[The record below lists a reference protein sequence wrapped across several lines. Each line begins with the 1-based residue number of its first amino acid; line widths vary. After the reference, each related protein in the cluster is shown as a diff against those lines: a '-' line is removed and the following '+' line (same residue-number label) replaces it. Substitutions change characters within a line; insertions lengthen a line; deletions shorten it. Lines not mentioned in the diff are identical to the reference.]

1 MQFKDVLF
9 VLSSL
14 TLLFLL
20 GFAVY
25 QEETPEWRKYQRE
38 FYQLQAKKMGDPK
51 LASSPLGIKQIW
63 NQELGRADR
72 CITCHMGIDK
82 ASFVDA
88 PQPLKAHPELN
99 GFMKKHPF
107 DKFGCTI
114 CHDGDGRATRF
125 DRTHRVVEHLERQ
138 PLAGPYVQASCT
150 RCHLELYAPDVE
162 FAETPQLN
170 LGKRL
175 ALELGCGACHTIRQ
189 MGLISAVA
197 PELSTFGSQTGLAF
211 DLLHDFTYRNLN
223 GEHSMRNWEVEHF
236 KDPQK
241 IMPGNPAEKIP
252 TTIMP
257 NFGLTD
263 KEAEALTVF
272 VLSLKDRKAE
282 RVPFTYMP
290 KLKNHDEFIQY
301 R

>member
-1 MQFKDVLF
+1 MQFKDLLF

-14 TLLFLL
+14 TLLCLL
-20 GFAVY
+20 GFVVY
-25 QEETPEWRKYQRE
+25 QEEKPEWESYQRQ
-38 FYQLQAKKMGDPK
+38 FYQLQVKKTADPK
-51 LASSPLGIKQIW
+51 MAGVPLGIKQIW

-88 PQPLKAHPELN
+88 PQPLKTHPELN

-150 RCHLELYAPDVE
+150 RCHLELHAPGVE
-162 FAETPQLN
+162 FAETPELN

-175 ALELGCGACHTIRQ
+175 TLELGCGGCHTIRQ
-189 MGLISAVA
+189 LGTTGTVA
-197 PELSTFGSQTGLAF
+197 PELSSFGSRTELAF
-211 DLLHDFTYRNLN
+211 YLLHDFTYRNLE
-223 GEHSMRNWEVEHF
+223 GEHSMHNWEFEHF

-241 IMPGNPAEKIP
+241 IMPGNPAENLP

-257 NFGLTD
+257 NYGLTD
-263 KEAEALTVF
+263 EESQALTVF
-272 VLSLKDRKAE
+272 VMSLKDRKAE
-282 RVPFTYMP
+282 HIPFNYMP
-290 KLKNHDEFIQY
+290 KIKNHDEFSQY
-301 R
+301 